1 MLHKYSDL
9 LLIVF
14 LRLMI
19 PMQNLFVNPLPNK
32 NYYIVFKN
40 DSIDAKIKVD
50 SKARFRVS
58 GQSIVIIPSEEL
70 VIVRVANEITDHM
83 DLG

>member
-1 MLHKYSDL
+1 
-9 LLIVF
+9 
-14 LRLMI
+14 
-19 PMQNLFVNPLPNK
+19 MQNIFVNPFPIK
-32 NYYIVFKN
+32 SYYN
-40 DSIDAKIKVD
+40 VD

-83 DLG
+83 DLR